1 MLICTSF
8 FLLTGVPVP
17 AAWKHPRKHLNTF
30 LRVFGKKKKITFVGK
45 YASIQDCSPSHPQ
58 LFSLSF
64 KAPTSCLLTDVSQ
77 HETLL
82 SSKLIC
88 YFFFLLIQ
96 VFLPVFTQ
104 LMQTPIILSV
114 LSFQRYFVCSNTL
127 NVKQNQSLHT
137 VWKEECKRQ

>member
-8 FLLTGVPVP
+8 FYPQESLFQQHENILESTWIPSCV
-17 AAWKHPRKHLNTF
+17 F
-30 LRVFGKKKKITFVGK
+30 LVKKKITFVGK